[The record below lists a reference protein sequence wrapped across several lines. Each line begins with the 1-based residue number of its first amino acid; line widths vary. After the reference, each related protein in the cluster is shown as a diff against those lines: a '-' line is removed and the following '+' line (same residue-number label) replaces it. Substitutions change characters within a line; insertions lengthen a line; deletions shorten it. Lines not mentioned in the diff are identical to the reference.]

1 MPCFQQTRVV
11 SITLRV
17 VLFIAL
23 FVFLLL
29 IVGIGI
35 GFFELVYPP
44 RVNVNRLRENYA

>member
-1 MPCFQQTRVV
+1 MACFQQTRVV
-11 SITLRV
+11 SIALRV
-17 VLFIAL
+17 VLFVAL
-23 FVFLLL
+23 LVLLFL